1 MKHEKCHL
9 ECEWFTNYL
18 CIGDIHRIA
27 ESLDLTTGVNSKSN
41 NLRMSVINIIGRSI
55 ENLDYGPFKY
65 PQ

>member
-1 MKHEKCHL
+1 MKHEKCYL

-41 NLRMSVINIIGRSI
+41 NLRMSVINIIGHSI